1 MNRNVFDDNNS
12 INYLLSHRNK
22 YLDLYKSE
30 KFFFNKLNA
39 SKTFLDL
46 GCGIGGFLN
55 ILEEKL
61 QVKNYTGLDVS
72 KKMINKAKT
81 LHPKSKF
88 VLYDGKNI
96 RLKKKIDA
104 AFSFGTLHYCNNYN
118 SLIRQMF
125 KISKNLVIF
134 DLRLTFRSSIINSSK
149 NYQLIGNK
157 RKVNYNIINF
167 FEALDNI
174 ISITKKKSQI
184 NIYGYYD
191 YPAKNVRTIY
201 NKILMIM
208 FCIDKRKKFELNINI
223 QNDE

>member
-1 MNRNVFDDNNS
+1 MNQNVFDDNNS
-12 INYLLSHRNK
+12 INYLLNYRNK
-22 YLDLYKSE
+22 YSDLYKSE
-30 KFFFNKLNA
+30 KIFFNKLNN

-46 GCGIGGFLN
+46 GCGIGGFLE
-55 ILEEKL
+55 ILEKKF
-61 QVKNYTGLDVS
+61 QVKKYTGLDVS
-72 KKMINKAKT
+72 KKMINKAKL
-81 LHPKSKF
+81 LHPDGNF
-88 VLYDGKNI
+88 ILYDGKKI
-96 RLKKKIDA
+96 RQKKKIDA

-125 KISKNLVIF
+125 EISKKLVIF
-134 DLRLTFRSSIINSSK
+134 DLRLTFKKSIINSSK
-149 NYQLIGNK
+149 NFQLIGKN

-191 YPAKNVRTIY
+191 RPAKNVRTIY

-208 FCIDKRKKFELNINI
+208 FCIDKRKKFQLNINI
-223 QNDE
+223 QNDK